1 MEIRGR
7 WATRQVWVGEKELR
21 PEQSFQVGDHRA
33 SGFGWGYIGSG
44 PEQLAL
50 ALLLELTDAETARR
64 WYQELM
70 WQLIAPLPRADFTVD
85 VQVITD
91 VIGREVVGEPRAGDE
106 QPSIAQP
113 TAVEVEYRYT
123 REELQAL
130 FDVAHS
136 EHVAR
141 GGRYAVHSGTLTIYT
156 QPGDTDMMG
165 AESARMGSFAA
176 VWGQGNQIWQIELD
190 VGFSL
195 EDLLEELGTIEE
207 KALGRK
213 IYGR

>member
-1 MEIRGR
+1 M
-7 WATRQVWVGEKELR
+7 
-21 PEQSFQVGDHRA
+21 
-33 SGFGWGYIGSG
+33 
-44 PEQLAL
+44 
-50 ALLLELTDAETARR
+50 
-64 WYQELM
+64 
-70 WQLIAPLPRADFTVD
+70 
-85 VQVITD
+85 
-91 VIGREVVGEPRAGDE
+91 
-106 QPSIAQP
+106 
-113 TAVEVEYRYT
+113 
-123 REELQAL
+123 
-130 FDVAHS
+130 AHS

-156 QPGDTDMMG
+156 QPWDTDMMG

>member
-21 PEQSFQVGDHRA
+21 PEQSLQVGDQRA

-50 ALLLELTDAETARR
+50 ALLVELTDAETARR
-64 WYQELM
+64 CYQEVM
-70 WQLIAPLPRADFTVD
+70 WQLIATLPQTDFTVD
-85 VQVITD
+85 VQVIAD
-91 VIGREVVGEPRAGDE
+91 VIGREVVGEPRAGEE
-106 QPSIAQP
+106 QPSVAQP

-156 QPGDTDMMG
+156 QPWDTDMMG

-213 IYGR
+213 VYGR